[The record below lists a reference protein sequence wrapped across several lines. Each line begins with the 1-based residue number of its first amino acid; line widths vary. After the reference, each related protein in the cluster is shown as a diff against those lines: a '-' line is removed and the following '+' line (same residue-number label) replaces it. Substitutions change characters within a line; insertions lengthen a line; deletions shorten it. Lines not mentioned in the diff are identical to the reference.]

1 MIAPSVA
8 AIVTPAL
15 LLLAAAC
22 AYGATPSAG
31 LMPVILVAALI
42 VSALHYLLLGLP
54 AVLLIKWL
62 DKLSFASVAVAGTLT
77 AIIPSAVRWWPMP
90 EGQVLGSVEVELWG
104 MLVEQSVNGVPTLW
118 GWLIYL
124 KKLMT
129 IGVLFG
135 LPAAVAFWFFMP
147 EAVRQK
153 AP

>member
-8 AIVTPAL
+8 AIVTPAV

-22 AYGATPSAG
+22 AYGAAPSAG

-54 AVLLIKWL
+54 ALLLIKWL
-62 DKLSFASVAVAGTLT
+62 GKLSFASVALAGALA
-77 AIIPSAVRWWPMP
+77 AIIPSTVRWWPMP
-90 EGQVLGSVEVELWG
+90 DGQAQGSIEVELWG
-104 MLVEQSVNGVPTLW
+104 MLVERSVSGVPTLW

-124 KKLMT
+124 KKLMA
-129 IGVLFG
+129 IGILFG
-135 LPAAVAFWFFMP
+135 LPAAAAFWFFMP
-147 EAVRQK
+147 EAARQK